1 MIDYDLHI
9 HSNFSDGKLTPRQI
23 FEIVKGIGLTGFS
36 ITDHDTIGAID
47 ECLFLVNEY
56 NIDFIPG
63 IELSTDYNGF
73 EVHLLGYFIDHKNKF
88 LSEFL
93 KKFKNARL
101 TRAQEIIN
109 ILKNMNYDISLEE
122 VIVEAGNNYDSI
134 GRPHI
139 ARLLVKKGYYK
150 EIQEVFK
157 ILLNKNRPA
166 YVERYKISLLD
177 AIELIN
183 VVKGIPVLAHPL
195 GLDGMCRNSEF
206 EQFLKTLTLNGL
218 KGVEVY
224 HPMHS
229 LEDEKYL
236 KVLAEKYGL
245 VVTGGSD
252 CHGNIKDNKYQI
264 GEKGICMKEINCL
277 RGLTR

>member
-1 MIDYDLHI
+1 MVDYDLHI
-9 HSNFSDGKLTPRQI
+9 HSNFSDGKLNPRQI
-23 FEIVKGIGLTGFS
+23 FEVAQNIGLTGFS
-36 ITDHDTIGAID
+36 ITDHDTVGAID

-56 NIDFIPG
+56 KIDFIPG
-63 IELSTDYNGF
+63 LELSTDFNGL

-88 LSEFL
+88 LCEFL
-93 KKFKNARL
+93 EKFKNARF

-150 EIQEVFK
+150 ELQDVFK

-166 YVERYKISLLD
+166 YVERYKINLLE

-183 VVKGIPVLAHPL
+183 LAKGVPVLAHPL
-195 GLDGMCRNSEF
+195 GLEGMCRNSEF
-206 EQFLKTLTLNGL
+206 EQFIKTLTFKGL
-218 KGVEVY
+218 KGVEIF

-236 KVLAEKYGL
+236 KVLAKKYGL
-245 VVTGGSD
+245 MVTGGSD

-264 GEKGICMKEINCL
+264 GEKGIGLKEINRL
-277 RGLTR
+277 RSLVR